1 MALRPV
7 TDPFHNTFNVIDGD
21 IETLEVRENNNKDKC
36 LIWDIKKEDTCYTK
50 FIFDKNSKTTTLCDI
65 SFYPSSET
73 GKYLPRLT
81 FRKTDNDGN
90 EKEID
95 AKKVINIGFNDSK
108 KALIFWKFIS
118 FLIKYKELVDTGDFE
133 KSYKVAPKDA
143 YWIEFESKP
152 QKDKI
157 EALKE
162 LIFKADLDENGIKS
176 LVFENRKK
184 HLKTFLHLLKNLIHK
199 GQNSIELYQKHFEL
213 RGEEAVWHHFFKK
226 HDWILGL
233 NVDIK
238 FIRDFFD
245 EQKVGISDSQ
255 NRNSPQVDILGISDY
270 TTLIELKHNNTKIF
284 KAKKTSK
291 SRTNTWDFTPDFIE
305 GISQCLAQK
314 TGLEK
319 SADYKNYVNNGKRLD
334 TTVHKTIDP
343 NVIFIIGNRK
353 AEFPHD
359 SKDEHHVKS
368 ETLER
373 FRRNNRNVDI
383 ITFDELFE
391 RAYHIVFSEKI
402 SQNWYENTDFKI

>member
-1 MALRPV
+1 MGLRSK
-7 TDPFHNTFNVIDGD
+7 TDPFHNTFNLIDGD
-21 IETLEVRENNNKDKC
+21 IKTIEVRENYNKDKC
-36 LIWDIKKEDTCYTK
+36 LIWDINKHDTCYTK
-50 FIFDKNSKTTTLCDI
+50 FILDKNSKTTTLCDI

-90 EKEID
+90 EKELD

-118 FLIKYKELVDTGDFE
+118 FLSKYKELVDTGDFE
-133 KSYKVAPKDA
+133 KSYKVAPKEA

-162 LIFKADLDENGIKS
+162 LILKADLDEDGVKS

-184 HLKTFLHLLKNLIHK
+184 HLKTFLHLLKNLQHK
-199 GQNSIELYQKHFEL
+199 GQNSIEIYQKHFKL
-213 RGEEAVWHHFFKK
+213 KGEEAVWHHFLKK
-226 HDWILGL
+226 NDWVLGL

-238 FIRDFFD
+238 FIRNFFD

-255 NRNSPQVDILGISDY
+255 NRNSPQVDMLGISDY

-284 KAKKTSK
+284 KATKTSK

-319 SADYKNYVNNGKRLD
+319 SADYKNYVNEGERLD
-334 TTVHKTIDP
+334 TTAHKTIDP
-343 NVIFIIGNRK
+343 AVIFIIGNRK

-359 SKDEHHVKS
+359 KKDEHHIKS

-402 SQNWYENTDFKI
+402 KQDWYENTDFKI